1 MDVTE
6 YLRRSKTGETLLYST
21 CDERTSIQVHEFANE
36 RWVYT
41 GEDSILSLMRLDAP
55 ADPVLPNHVAMLAA
69 MLFGRVPAS
78 VLNLGFGTG
87 AFERFFADRLP
98 DTQMVSIDTSPVLVD
113 IARQY
118 FAIGNEQTV
127 IMQSAERFLDENSQ
141 AFDLILCDIFNG
153 DRHPDCL
160 LDDAFYRNAARSLGE
175 GGVMAFNL
183 SPATEQALLNFLI
196 IMRRSFS
203 HVVLVNLVDYGNI
216 VVYAMQHKPADGTDI
231 RHHAVRLSTQ
241 LQLQLEHI
249 PDHITVLPDTPK
261 MQNGSAP

>member
-6 YLRRSKTGETLLYST
+6 YLRRSRAGENLLYSA

-41 GEDSILSLMRLDAP
+41 GDNSILSLMRLDAP

-69 MLFGRVPAS
+69 ILFSRLPAR

-98 DTQMVSIDTSPVLVD
+98 DTQVVSVDTSPLLVD
-113 IARQY
+113 IARQF
-118 FAIGNEQTV
+118 FAIGTGQAV
-127 IMQSAERFLDENSQ
+127 ITQSAESFLDENSRT
-141 AFDLILCDIFNG
+141 FDLILCDIFNG

-160 LDDAFYRNAARSLGE
+160 GDEAFYRDAARSLGE

-183 SPATEQALLNFLI
+183 SPATEQALLNILLT
-196 IMRRSFS
+196 MRRSFA
-203 HVVLVNLVDYGNI
+203 HVVLANLVDYGNI
-216 VVYAMQHKPADGTDI
+216 VVYAMQHRPADDKEI
-231 RHHAVRLSTQ
+231 RRNAARRSTR

-249 PDHITVLPDTPK
+249 PDQITVLPDTPEIHD
-261 MQNGSAP
+261 GRVP

>member
-6 YLRRSKTGETLLYST
+6 YLRRSKAGETLLYST

-69 MLFGRVPAS
+69 LSFSRLPAS

-98 DTQMVSIDTSPVLVD
+98 DTQMVSVDTNPVLVE
-113 IARQY
+113 IARQF
-118 FAIGNEQTV
+118 FAIGTDQAV
-127 IMQSAERFLDENSQ
+127 ITQSAEQFLEENSR

-160 LDDAFYRNAARSLGE
+160 GDDAFYRNAARSLGE
-175 GGVMAFNL
+175 GGVMAINL
-183 SPATEQALLNFLI
+183 SPATEKALINILI
-196 IMRRSFS
+196 TMRRSFS

-216 VVYAMQHKPADGTDI
+216 VVYAMQHRPADDAEI
-231 RHHAVRLSTQ
+231 RRQAVSLSAQ

-249 PDHITVLPDTPK
+249 PDHLTVLPDTAEI
-261 MQNGSAP
+261 QNGRAP